1 MLKSVKFIRFYK
13 SVKSWL
19 KNNNYEIFIQ
29 LHSFGGY
36 SSATFKILKIN
47 LICTNFHAYEI
58 QYFLSS
64 KNIIL
69 NSFEKFYNKTNLIIR
84 DISPNNQI

>member
-1 MLKSVKFIRFYK
+1 MLKSVKFVRFYE
-13 SVKSWL
+13 SAKSWL

-36 SSATFKILKIN
+36 SSATFKTFKIN
-47 LICTNFHAYEI
+47 LMCTNFHANEI
-58 QYFLSS
+58 QYFFST

-69 NSFEKFYNKTNLIIR
+69 NSFEIFYNTNQFDSQRPITR
-84 DISPNNQI
+84 